1 MKRKRHIFLCTLYLV
16 TLSLCLPGCRPK
28 GILHSWEMRELL
40 IDLHKTEAALQQA
53 GYKFSDPERIGYYA
67 VVLEKHGTTQAE
79 FDSSLVWYTA
89 HPQLFDK
96 IYPKVIAR
104 LSAEEEDFVNYYRAE
119 FSLNIP
125 TEQEP
130 QKRTFTH
137 AQLDSV
143 LWVTQHSY
151 PHTWQKMP
159 ARPLGPVER

>member
-1 MKRKRHIFLCTLYLV
+1 M
-16 TLSLCLPGCRPK
+16 
-28 GILHSWEMRELL
+28 
-40 IDLHKTEAALQQA
+40 
-53 GYKFSDPERIGYYA
+53 
-67 VVLEKHGTTQAE
+67 LEKHGTTQAE